1 MAETKLRIINRY
13 DHINNWERINPTL
26 AIGEI
31 VVVLFQDRSVKLKVG
46 DGGLFN
52 NTSYVTDSLIDNLN
66 DELLDIK
73 ERLDELEAPIDS
85 LLIGTKLLEDN
96 EIFNSLTIKLSEKFT
111 LLVGQQN
118 VFYAKAIEPISKGDA
133 VQFAGSEGNHSLIK
147 KAVQNEINSN
157 SEYFIGLAAHD
168 FNNNEFGFVLEF
180 GPLTGIKVG
189 DFVNGDILWYD
200 SSGIVSGKLTKV
212 KPPRGNAQIRIAAVI
227 NDQNSTNGQ
236 WLIRPDRLEGN
247 TNNNNLFVS
256 EEEPTEIKINND
268 IWFDL

>member
-1 MAETKLRIINRY
+1 METKLRIINRY

-31 VVVLFQDRSVKLKVG
+31 VVVLFQDKSVKLKVG
-46 DGGLFN
+46 NGSVFN
-52 NTSYVTDSLIDNLN
+52 NTEYINDNLVDN
-66 DELLDIK
+66 LDQQLLEIK
-73 ERLDELEAPIDS
+73 ERLDELEAPIDN

-96 EIFNSLTIKLSEKFT
+96 ELFNTLTIKLSNKFT

-118 VFYAKAIEPISKGDA
+118 VFYAKATEAISKGDA
-133 VQFAGSEGNHSLIK
+133 VQFVGSQGDHSLIK

-189 DFVNGDILWYD
+189 DFENEDILWYD
-200 SSGIVSGKLTKV
+200 SEGTVPGKLTNV
-212 KPPRGNAQIRIAAVI
+212 RPPRGKAQIRIAAVI

-236 WLIRPDRLEGN
+236 WLVRPDRLEVVEGQKI
-247 TNNNNLFVS
+247 FVQ
-256 EEEPTEIKINND
+256 ETTPQEALDNDLWFKI
-268 IWFDL
+268 

>member
-13 DHINNWERINPTL
+13 DHINNWERINPRL

-31 VVVLFQDRSVKLKVG
+31 VVVLFQNKSVKIKVG
-46 DGGLFN
+46 NGSVFN
-52 NTSYVTDSLIDNLN
+52 NTEYINDNLVEN
-66 DELLDIK
+66 LEEQLVEIK

-96 EIFNSLTIKLSEKFT
+96 DIFNTLTIKLSEKFT

-133 VQFAGSEGNHSLIK
+133 VQFAGSQGNHSLIK

-180 GPLTGIKVG
+180 GPLVQIKVG

-200 SSGIVSGKLTKV
+200 STGSIAGKLTKNR
-212 KPPRGNAQIRIAAVI
+212 PPRGSAQIRIAAVI

-236 WLIRPDRLEGN
+236 WLVRPDRLEGIKN
-247 TNNNNLFVS
+247 DTNLFVS